1 MAGDARGSR
10 EGARGRPIAIERP
23 GVGRGGA
30 VGCSPGGR
38 MGARRDAKRSSESI
52 AEEWRRLCW
61 AVGPVVVEMGPA
73 VQNWAH
79 QDCALWSRW

>member
-61 AVGPVVVEMGPA
+61 AVVSGLHL
-73 VQNWAH
+73 H
-79 QDCALWSRW
+79 QEQEKIQKR